1 MELSDEM
8 GDFGISPKELAA
20 MNQYK
25 DTEKLDAAGL
35 TKGVIASLHSDA
47 SAGLTSEQVE
57 RHREAFGANKYRE
70 VPPTSFL
77 SLLFEALK
85 DPTLILLM
93 FAATV
98 STVLGVAIKSER
110 EEQVWIEGVAIWIA
124 VILVSL
130 VGSITD
136 YQKELQF
143 RAINAVS
150 GRIQIKVIR
159 DGLEQLVGNEELVVG
174 DVMVLDTGDN
184 IVADGLYISGYGLS
198 TDESALT
205 GEADIIKKHP
215 ERDPWCRSG
224 TQVRVAPNRRSSH
237 TPHPTFKITS
247 PCAVEAVAM
256 EGACTRFA
264 V

>member
-1 MELSDEM
+1 MEAELSDEQ
-8 GDFGISPKELAA
+8 GAFGISPRALAA

-25 DTEKLDAAGL
+25 NNEELSAAGE
-35 TKGVIASLHSDA
+35 TKGIIASLHTDPSQ
-47 SAGLTSEQVE
+47 GLKSEAVETS
-57 RHREAFGANKYRE
+57 RSHFGANRYRE
-70 VPPTSFL
+70 APPTSFL
-77 SLLFEALK
+77 TLLFEALK

-98 STVLGVAIKSER
+98 STVLGLAIDRQENH
-110 EEQVWIEGVAIWIA
+110 WIEGVAIWVA
-124 VILVSL
+124 VILVSM

-159 DGLEQLVGNEELVVG
+159 DGTEQLVGNEELVVG
-174 DVMVLDTGDN
+174 DIMVLDTGDN

-205 GEADIIKKHP
+205 GEADIIKKNP
-215 ERDPWCRSG
+215 EKDPWCRSG
-224 TQVRVAPNRRSSH
+224 TQVRLSSCMQRH
-237 TPHPTFKITS
+237 TRQS
-247 PCAVEAVAM
+247 PI
-256 EGACTRFA
+256 GN
-264 V
+264 